1 MDRNDP
7 RQRERPERR
16 YPALF
21 EKGIPIALAVIAL
34 AIAALIVVS
43 LAVVLGVFPGR

>member
-7 RQRERPERR
+7 RQRERSKRR

-21 EKGIPIALAVIAL
+21 EKGIPIALAIIAL
-34 AIAALIVVS
+34 AVVALIMVS